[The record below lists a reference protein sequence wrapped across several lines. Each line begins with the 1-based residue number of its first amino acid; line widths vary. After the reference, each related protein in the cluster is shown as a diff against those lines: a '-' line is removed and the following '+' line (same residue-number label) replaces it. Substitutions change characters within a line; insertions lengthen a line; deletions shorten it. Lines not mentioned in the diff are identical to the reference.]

1 MIIMILSLAVT
12 RIENGQVKMS
22 NFKELKT
29 EYDKQ
34 GMYEKIVEFPDQLQ
48 EGFQIGKNADLPKV
62 DISKVKN
69 IVVCG
74 LGGSAIGGDLV
85 RTFLAYRIN
94 IPFSVCRHYTL
105 PEYVGSDSLCI
116 LSSYSGNTEET
127 LSAYQDAKSHGAQ
140 VFAITSGGKLKD
152 NCDSDGFSSIIIPPG
167 FPPRAALGYSF
178 MPMLVIL
185 SRLGLFE
192 NIDSDI
198 EAAIDSL
205 EQNVDKYLIDDP
217 DFLFKSDVLNL
228 QNKMIIVYGG
238 QDYFDAVAV
247 RFKGQICENAKV
259 PAFLN
264 FFPEFNHNELVGWGL
279 VDEFK
284 DKLAVVILRDQDD
297 HERIKLRMDI
307 VKDILLKKGV
317 EVIIAESSGP
327 NLLARM
333 FSLIQF
339 GDFVSLY
346 LALLNKIDP
355 TPVEVI
361 DFLKNELEKL

>member
-1 MIIMILSLAVT
+1 
-12 RIENGQVKMS
+12 MS
-22 NFKELKT
+22 DFKELKS
-29 EYDKQ
+29 EYDTQ
-34 GMYEKIVEFPDQLQ
+34 GMYDKIVGFPGQLQ
-48 EGFQIGKNADLPKV
+48 EGYEIGKSAELPNI

-85 RTFLAYRIN
+85 RTFLAYRIKVPFN
-94 IPFSVCRHYTL
+94 IIRHYTL
-105 PEYVGSDSLCI
+105 PEYVGEDSLCI
-116 LSSYSGNTEET
+116 ISSYSGNTEET
-127 LSAYQDAKSHGAQ
+127 LSAYQDAKIRCAQ
-140 VFAITSGGKLKD
+140 VFAITSGGKLKEQ
-152 NCDSDGFSSIIIPPG
+152 CAADGFSSIIIPPG

-192 NIDSDI
+192 NIDEDI
-198 EAAIDSL
+198 EAAIDFL
-205 EQNVDKYLIDDP
+205 GHNIDNYLMHDP
-217 DFLFKSDVLNL
+217 DNMAICTAKSLH
-228 QNKMIIVYGG
+228 QKMTVVYGG

-259 PAFLN
+259 PAFFN
-264 FFPEFNHNELVGWGL
+264 FFPEFNHNELVGWGI

-297 HERIKLRMDI
+297 HPRVAIRVDI
-307 VKDILLKKGV
+307 VAKILRDKGV
-317 EVIIAESSGP
+317 EVIEYKSAGP

-333 FSLIQF
+333 FSLIQY

-361 DFLKNELEKL
+361 DYLKKELDKL

>member
-1 MIIMILSLAVT
+1 
-12 RIENGQVKMS
+12 MS
-22 NFKELKT
+22 NFKDLKSK
-29 EYDKQ
+29 YDKQ
-34 GMYEKIVEFPDQLQ
+34 GMYEKIVEFPGQLQ
-48 EGFQIGKNADLPKV
+48 EGFQIGQNADIPKV

-85 RTFLAYRIN
+85 RTFLAYRIS

-105 PEYVGSDSLCI
+105 PEYVGSDTLCI

-127 LSAYQDAKSHGAQ
+127 LSAYQDAKKRGAQ
-140 VFAITSGGKLKD
+140 IFAITSGGKLKKQCAS
-152 NCDSDGFSSIIIPPG
+152 NGFSSIIIPPG

-185 SRLGLFE
+185 SRLGLFT

-198 EAAIDSL
+198 EAAVKFL
-205 EQNVDKYLIDDP
+205 EQNVNNYLIDDP
-217 DFLFKSDVLNL
+217 DNMAICTARSLF
-228 QNKMIIVYGG
+228 NKMTVIYGG

-259 PAFLN
+259 PAFFN

-284 DKLAVVILRDQDD
+284 DKLAVIILRDQDD
-297 HERIKLRMDI
+297 HPRIAIRVGIVAGILRD
-307 VKDILLKKGV
+307 KDV
-317 EVIIAESSGP
+317 EVIEYKSSGP

-361 DFLKNELEKL
+361 DYLKNELDKL